1 MDYSIEKHLDG
12 YCIVTPGLDTVAVGA
27 PHHRSTLYLATKKE
41 AEKLLAQYSID
52 TMKLKEDWTPEHYA
66 LFETIPAIVRDI
78 AGDLFEMEWYM
89 QANYHEMMDELA
101 RNIYDRPE
109 TLAEFKAA
117 YDSLTDHVKCLIYYA
132 YEA

>member
-52 TMKLKEDWTPEHYA
+52 TMKLKEDWTPEHHA
-66 LFETIPAIVRDI
+66 LFETIPAIVRNI
-78 AGDLFEMEWYM
+78 AGDLFEMKWYSHC
-89 QANYHEMMDELA
+89 NYDGMMWEIENNVFD
-101 RNIYDRPE
+101 NPE
-109 TLAEFKAA
+109 HVAKFKEA